1 MNLPLHLGLLGV
13 IEAGLIA
20 FVVGLLAYVLWRW
33 LARSNGWSDAK
44 AIGWA
49 SLSATVVA
57 AGIDAWNML
66 YLSIARLESPLYARL
81 ALQDVHDPE
90 ALGGRVVCEAIG
102 AWAGVVAAWLLF
114 NRHSSDE
121 HAPDREKNG

>member
-13 IEAGLIA
+13 LEAGLIA
-20 FVVGLLAYVLWRW
+20 FVVGMLAYVLWRW

-90 ALGGRVVCEAIG
+90 TLGGRVVIEAMG
-102 AWAGVVAAWLLF
+102 AWTGVVVAWLVF
-114 NRHSSDE
+114 NRRSSGESAAEQPRD
-121 HAPDREKNG
+121 G